1 MIKKGKPSRAYLLF
15 WKRISKIYNKT
26 MQDFI
31 DFKYGE
37 ESNIPGFYLKDES
50 NFVIN
55 KLIDELM
62 EWINFD
68 ELSNKD
74 LIDFEFLRSMIEE
87 ILYSIEQNG
96 SIHNRLIND
105 ANDLYISIRKNF
117 SGENILGNYLFNAS
131 DFDEAFNF
139 FYDKILTNA
148 KVSVPE
154 DTKDEVTEDIGEE
167 KAAES
172 NEVQKDVQIE
182 KSDDEPPTQINEQK
196 PEKTEE
202 ETSVNSAGVHPEE
215 SDKIPVQQNEIKDS
229 NKKGAEFVEVEEKNE
244 ENPEVFKNKDE
255 KNILDTL
262 QENISILKDEIERFI
277 KYHDY
282 GAVE

>member
-1 MIKKGKPSRAYLLF
+1 
-15 WKRISKIYNKT
+15 

-55 KLIDELM
+55 KLIDELI

-68 ELSNKD
+68 ELSNRD

-105 ANDLYISIRKNF
+105 ANDLYINIRKNF
-117 SGENILGNYLFNAS
+117 SGENEFGNYLFNAS
-131 DFDEAFNF
+131 DFEGAFNF
-139 FYDKILTNA
+139 FYDKILA
-148 KVSVPE
+148 YAEVSIHE
-154 DTKDEVTEDIGEE
+154 KTKDEVTEDTREE
-167 KAAES
+167 KSEES
-172 NEVQKDVQIE
+172 DDVQKDEQIE
-182 KSDDEPPTQINEQK
+182 KHDDEPTAQNDEQQ

-202 ETSVNSAGVHPEE
+202 ETSVNSVEVHPEKE
-215 SDKIPVQQNEIKDS
+215 DKIPVQQNGIQDSDKKDTEIV
-229 NKKGAEFVEVEEKNE
+229 GVEERTEKNSE
-244 ENPEVFKNKDE
+244 TFNNKDE

-277 KYHDY
+277 KYHDD

>member
-1 MIKKGKPSRAYLLF
+1 
-15 WKRISKIYNKT
+15 

-55 KLIDELM
+55 KLIDELI

-68 ELSNKD
+68 ELSNRD

-105 ANDLYISIRKNF
+105 ANDLYMNIRKNF
-117 SGENILGNYLFNAS
+117 SNENALGDYLFNAS
-131 DFDEAFNF
+131 DFDGAFNF
-139 FYDKILTNA
+139 FYDKILA
-148 KVSVPE
+148 YAEVSVHE
-154 DTKDEVTEDIGEE
+154 KTKDEVTEDAGEE
-167 KAAES
+167 KTTES
-172 NEVQKDVQIE
+172 DDSQKEASIE
-182 KSDDEPPTQINEQK
+182 KSDDEPTTQNDEQQL
-196 PEKTEE
+196 EKTEE
-202 ETSVNSAGVHPEE
+202 ETSVNNVEIHPEKE
-215 SDKIPVQQNEIKDS
+215 DEIPVQQSEVQDSDKKDTEI
-229 NKKGAEFVEVEEKNE
+229 VEVEEKTE
-244 ENPEVFKNKDE
+244 KNSETFNNKGK

-262 QENISILKDEIERFI
+262 QENISILKDEIEKFI
-277 KYHDY
+277 KYYDDSTT
-282 GAVE
+282 E